1 MPDLDVS
8 LVVATRNRPHEIG
21 PCVETLRQNAGDY
34 LELVVVDQSDDDATE
49 RVLAEVPDSAKL
61 RYIKTSTRGLSKAR
75 NLAVESTRGA
85 IIAFTDD
92 DCRVPSDWVRS
103 LRQVFEREPETGLLF
118 GRVTIPEIAK
128 GLAHAASF
136 EPHQRYIEREF
147 PDVRLAWGIGAN
159 MSARRSLLEQVG
171 PFDDLLGAGGR
182 FRAGEEVDFSIR
194 VLAAGGRITNASEV
208 TLLHVG
214 VRLDDDASKLV
225 RGYLY
230 ATGAVFT
237 KHLRLRTPGSFS
249 LLADT
254 VLMHALNGARNV
266 ARGVR
271 PTGIGQLIALTQ
283 GAIASLRYGVDPAL
297 GVYRTPTTQNS

>member
-8 LVVATRNRPHEIG
+8 VVVATRNRPQQIG
-21 PCVETLRQNAGDY
+21 PCVESLVHNAGDY
-34 LELVVVDQSDDDATE
+34 LELVVIDQSDDDATE
-49 RVLAEVPDSAKL
+49 RALAQVPGSAKL

-75 NLAVESTRGA
+75 NLATQQTRGA

-92 DCRVPSDWVRS
+92 DCKVPPDWVRS
-103 LRQVFEREPETGLLF
+103 LRKVFEENPATGLLF
-118 GRVTIPEIAK
+118 GRVTIPEMARGI
-128 GLAHAASF
+128 AHAASF
-136 EPHQRYIEREF
+136 EPHQRHIEQRL

-159 MSARRSLLEQVG
+159 MSVRRSLLERVG
-171 PFDDLLGAGGR
+171 PFDDLLGAGAP

-194 VLAAGGRITNASEV
+194 ALAAGERITNASEV
-208 TLLHVG
+208 TLLHLG

-230 ATGAVFT
+230 ATGAVFA
-237 KHLRLRTPGSFS
+237 KHLRLGTPGSFK
-249 LLADT
+249 LMADT
-254 VLMHALNGARNV
+254 VRMHTLNGARNL

-283 GAIASLRYGVDPAL
+283 GTLASLRLSVDPSL
-297 GVYRTPTTQNS
+297 CVYRSPSTQKQ